1 MSIRFPHRESFGY
14 VQDGKGE
21 EREDVRHMLMGDDML
36 MLKNGQM
43 LILRDHQ
50 MVALHEDLILI
61 DGTRI
66 AVDGRV
72 IMTDGT
78 FQSLVEGQAILVE
91 DRISTSI

>member
-1 MSIRFPHRESFGY
+1 
-14 VQDGKGE
+14 
-21 EREDVRHMLMGDDML
+21 

-50 MVALHEDLILI
+50 MIALQKEMLLT

-66 AVDGRV
+66 ALDGRV

-78 FQSLVEGQAILVE
+78 FQALVEGQSILVE
-91 DRISTSI
+91 NRITA

>member
-1 MSIRFPHRESFGY
+1 
-14 VQDGKGE
+14 
-21 EREDVRHMLMGDDML
+21 ML

-50 MVALHEDLILI
+50 MVALDEDLILV

-78 FQSLVEGQAILVE
+78 YQALIEGQAILVDSRE
-91 DRISTSI
+91 TAA